1 MINFQYNRLLIFIFR
16 LLFQKSVDDR
26 EYSPIVKDGASRT
39 DRKKSDRTSSESV
52 SIDIDQETISSAGDY
67 DSNEWKRTCTFTHIY
82 LYACTFICMYVI
94 FRWIGIYDM

>member
-1 MINFQYNRLLIFIFR
+1 MDCNKVIVFLFR
-16 LLFQKSVDDR
+16 SLFQKSVDDR
-26 EYSPIVKDGASRT
+26 EYSLIVKDGASGT
-39 DRKKSDRTSSESV
+39 NRKKSDRTSSETESV

-67 DSNEWKRTCTFTHIY
+67 DSNEWKRACTFTHIY